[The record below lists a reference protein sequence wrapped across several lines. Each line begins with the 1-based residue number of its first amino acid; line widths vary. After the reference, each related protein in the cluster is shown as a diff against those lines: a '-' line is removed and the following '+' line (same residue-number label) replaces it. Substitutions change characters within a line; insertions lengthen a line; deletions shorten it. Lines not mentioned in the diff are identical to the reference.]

1 MGTPDYATNIFAK
14 LVEQKD
20 KYSVTSLFTQSD
32 KKVGRKQI
40 LTPPHIK
47 KYCLD
52 NDLSL
57 PIYQPARLN
66 TQENIDIIKEQKPD
80 FIIVAAYGQILPK
93 EILKLAPCI
102 NLHASILPHFR
113 GASPIQQAILE
124 DKKQVGVTAMLMD
137 EGLDTG
143 DILGFSLIKNE
154 DYNAPDLFI
163 ALTKIASSLLLSTL
177 EKYENIMPL
186 KQTNALSSYAK
197 KVSKQDGLVEF
208 TNAKEVYLKYQA
220 YFYWP
225 HISLTSGLKLVHI
238 ELANTTNKHKKMG
251 VLLEITKEYSLI
263 ACTKGELKIY
273 TVQPSSK
280 NKMPLYEYLQGK
292 RMVVGDILL

>member
-47 KYCLD
+47 QYCLD

-143 DILGFSLIKNE
+143 DILGFSVIKNE

-208 TNAKEVYLKYQA
+208 ANAKEVYLKYQA

-251 VLLEITKEYSLI
+251 ALLEITKEYSLI

>member
-208 TNAKEVYLKYQA
+208 ANAKKVYLKYQA